1 MDRNLS
7 KSYCI
12 DISFQW
18 PSVRKSKNRSL
29 IDWRTYMPTYNK
41 LVRDR
46 IPEIIQ
52 SNGNKINTRI
62 LDEDEYKEEL
72 QLKLNEE
79 LQEYLEAME
88 DSHAVEELADMLE
101 LIYSLVEVHNS
112 SFDELEE
119 VRKEKRQVRGGFN
132 ERVYLIDVDD

>member
-1 MDRNLS
+1 
-7 KSYCI
+7 
-12 DISFQW
+12 
-18 PSVRKSKNRSL
+18 
-29 IDWRTYMPTYNK
+29 MPTYNK